1 MNKATQ
7 LSADSKTL
15 ILSVEGMTCAA
26 CAARIE
32 RVLDKEESVEDVVV
46 NFPLKK
52 AVIELNTEDV
62 NSDNYIE
69 KIRSVGYSAQ
79 EEIQVEDIKNFR
91 RFFIPIISLLSTL
104 ALNPLIE
111 ANQDFVAL
119 GISSIVIFIF
129 GRTFHL
135 SALKSIRKLNF
146 NMDTLISIG
155 SLSSFVIGVMPNN
168 GELMYLETGGFII
181 SFILIG
187 KTIEDISIK
196 SSISISDSIIES
208 IPKDVNVYDDKK
220 IIRRPLSEISVNQV
234 IIVKKGEIVPLDGEI
249 DLSLIHI

>member
-52 AVIELNTEDV
+52 AVIELNTENV
-62 NSDNYIE
+62 NSENYIE

-104 ALNPLIE
+104 L
-111 ANQDFVAL
+111 
-119 GISSIVIFIF
+119 S
-129 GRTFHL
+129 THL
-135 SALKSIRKLNF
+135 
-146 NMDTLISIG
+146 
-155 SLSSFVIGVMPNN
+155 
-168 GELMYLETGGFII
+168 
-181 SFILIG
+181 
-187 KTIEDISIK
+187 
-196 SSISISDSIIES
+196 
-208 IPKDVNVYDDKK
+208 
-220 IIRRPLSEISVNQV
+220 
-234 IIVKKGEIVPLDGEI
+234 
-249 DLSLIHI
+249 